1 MRPRRAH
8 VLVLLSTLG
17 LLLLALATAAPA
29 LAQGSRDCAL
39 KVTPRNGGPGTEFA
53 FSGSGCSP
61 SKIVLRRKG
70 GPTKTVQIPSSGDN
84 SFTVRLVAGQGDTGS
99 WKATAINA
107 PEVCSAT
114 TSFSVGLPPTA
125 TADPG
130 ADTRALALAA
140 FAGLGALFVAS
151 SIVVLPRMTRSA
163 RNR

>member
-53 FSGSGCSP
+53 FSGSGYSP

-70 GPTKTVQIPSSGDN
+70 GPTKTVQIPSSGDD

-99 WKATAINA
+99 WKATAIDA
-107 PEVCSAT
+107 EVCSAT

-130 ADTRALALAA
+130 ADTRGLALAA